1 MLTGMMFFLAENNA
15 ERKQH
20 QHSDAVAVSRAKPT
34 LHALHASSVFHFN
47 RVGGFGL
54 DFVVEYITSVGWD
67 LTPDTPLLLLAVRS
81 RRYANGQN
89 HAEGT
94 TAEGKCSAVQARQ
107 PKADSELH
115 FFLPSSGPSTSV
127 ACGRSGV
134 VSRAEPALH
143 ALEVVS
149 CCSSCR
155 QVDLPRA

>member
-34 LHALHASSVFHFN
+34 LHALYASSVFHFN

-94 TAEGKCSAVQARQ
+94 TAEGKCSAEGKTA
-107 PKADSELH
+107 E
-115 FFLPSSGPSTSV
+115 
-127 ACGRSGV
+127 GR
-134 VSRAEPALH
+134 
-143 ALEVVS
+143 
-149 CCSSCR
+149 
-155 QVDLPRA
+155 